1 MMGTGLGFA
10 PPFTNLVPIFTNN
23 NKEPQVNTQQIAA
36 KRGWQTLA
44 DGLIVVVIIAGV
56 MPVVDAI
63 RAADGWQAW
72 IDSWAVWSWSAFQ
85 GALIAGGTAGV
96 AWLRRRFIDPA
107 ESVSPRREAL
117 S

>member
-1 MMGTGLGFA
+1 M
-10 PPFTNLVPIFTNN
+10 
-23 NKEPQVNTQQIAA
+23 NTQQIAA

-63 RAADGWQAW
+63 RAADGWQSW
-72 IDSWAVWSWSAFQ
+72 ISSWATWSWSAFQ

-96 AWLRRRFIDPA
+96 AWLRRRFIAPPENDPEPQHA
-107 ESVSPRREAL
+107 ATGATEN
-117 S
+117 